1 MQRIRKANA
10 ALRVQRVNRSSLS
23 GRRRLNAIPSTSCWA
38 TFTASLAG
46 LTRLK
51 HYPSP
56 AAAGLGYYHD
66 VPFGTGPSLPL
77 FALPVADMI
86 VRKPQND
93 RCTFPEFA
101 GDFGRAMMQP
111 HNALYDR

>member
-1 MQRIRKANA
+1 MVCNA
-10 ALRVQRVNRSSLS
+10 TSQAQRVNRSSLA
-23 GRRRLNAIPSTSCWA
+23 GR
-38 TFTASLAG
+38 
-46 LTRLK
+46 TRFK
-51 HYPSP
+51 HYPSNKL
-56 AAAGLGYYHD
+56 LGYYHD